1 MRPLALLVL
10 AAAGGT
16 QASAQEA
23 PGRWTFTS
31 VPLANLWFHGMAL
44 VDPVGPGPVHLYDP
58 GYPNEVG
65 RAKEQ
70 AGSGPSLLDRNLGR
84 FREEFRRDP
93 AFEVLH
99 FLPLY
104 FAQAGRTEVFAALEL
119 LARTPEGIPSAP
131 SARSA
136 FGLTAVGSVLTTPGQ
151 RGALGE
157 FVEALQG
164 EWDGFFGTWWQGNA
178 AKRAELESSLQSVW
192 RGKYEP
198 ALAPYL
204 TGISMTGGMVVM
216 APSIGTEGRIFAGS
230 PRSASDNVLV
240 VAAPNAPEAAS
251 EAVFSMLRELSFPLA
266 RRAVEKVGAPAAN
279 RAEAEELTGRAAVRS
294 GALLLEL
301 LLPED
306 VEAYRGFFL
315 AQSGGTAVEA
325 TTPRIAFEATFPL
338 SAELEKAL
346 QEEILSTVRT
356 VNGGEG

>member
-1 MRPLALLVL
+1 ML
-10 AAAGGT
+10 AAVGPT
-16 QASAQEA
+16 QMSAQEA

-44 VDPVGPGPVHLYDP
+44 VDPVGPGPIPLYDP
-58 GYPNEVG
+58 GYPNEVR

-70 AGSGPSLLDRNLGR
+70 AESGPSLLDRGLGR
-84 FREEFRRDP
+84 YREEFRGDP

-119 LARTPEGIPSAP
+119 LAMTPEGIPPAP
-131 SARSA
+131 SARTA

-151 RGALGE
+151 RAILGD
-157 FVEALQG
+157 FAEALQS
-164 EWDGFFGTWWQGNA
+164 EWDGFFEAWWQENA
-178 AKRAELESSLQSVW
+178 ANRSRLEGSLQSVW
-192 RGKYEP
+192 RETYEA

-216 APSIGTEGRIFAGS
+216 APSIGTEGRIFAGV
-230 PRSASDNVLV
+230 PQSASDNVLV
-240 VAAPNAPEAAS
+240 VAAPKAPERAS

-266 RRAVEKVGAPAAN
+266 RRAMEKAGAPAAN
-279 RAEAEELTGRAAVRS
+279 RAEAEDLTGRAAVRA

-301 LLPED
+301 LFPEE

-315 AQSGGTAVEA
+315 ARSGRPAVEA
-325 TTPRIAFEATFPL
+325 ATQRIAFEATFPL
-338 SAELEKAL
+338 SAEVEKAL
-346 QEEILSTVRT
+346 QQEILSTVKT
-356 VNGGEG
+356 KDGGEG